1 MDKSAESQT
10 NQKTGLKKWLPLAI
24 LSIGFIIIILD
35 TTILN
40 VSLSAIINDLHT
52 NIQSIQ
58 WVITGYSLMI
68 AAFTV
73 TGGRLGDLFGR
84 KKMFMLGAI
93 IFGLGSFLASIS
105 QSVGMLIAGE
115 AIIEGV
121 GAALMTPAIM
131 SLIVSNYKGRDRQ
144 IGFGV
149 WGAIAGGAAA
159 LGPVVGG
166 WITTYSSWRWAFRI
180 NVVIVLILLVGSFF
194 IAEAQD
200 REEKASL
207 DIVGVILSAVG
218 LLAVVFGFIKA
229 SDYGWLTMK
238 ETINFLGVTF
248 SQGGIS
254 LVPIAIAVGAVILLL
269 FGLWESHITKQGRTP
284 LVNLKLF
291 KNSQFTLAIA
301 ITSILALGM
310 SGLSFAIPVFL
321 QAVKHLNPLDTGF
334 AMLPMTLTLLIAAPL
349 SAVISKY
356 IAPKRIIQI
365 GLVMGAIGFL
375 ALRAGIQVTAGQWA
389 LTPGF
394 ILFGAGMGFMMSQL
408 SNLAISAVS
417 VQEAGEVSGVNS
429 TFRTVGQTLGSAV
442 IGAILISTLTTN
454 LISGITNSS
463 IIPDVQKAPIS
474 QAVSKQASSI
484 EFGSATNITN
494 SQIPPVISN
503 EITNISQHATVD
515 ATHVT
520 LLIGAG
526 FMLLSLLLTVKLP
539 SEKNIEVEKSI
550 AVGH

>member
-1 MDKSAESQT
+1 MADVTS
-10 NQKTGLKKWLPLAI
+10 QKTGFKKWLPLVV
-24 LSIGFIIIILD
+24 LSLGFIIIILD

-40 VSLSAIINDLHT
+40 VSLRTIINDLHT

-58 WVITGYSLMI
+58 WVITAYSLML

-84 KKMFMLGAI
+84 KKMFMLGAV
-93 IFGLGSFLASIS
+93 IFAIGSFIASIS
-105 QSVGMLIAGE
+105 PNVGMLITGE

-121 GAALMTPAIM
+121 GAALMMPATM

-180 NVVIVLILLVGSFF
+180 NVVVAVLLLIGSIFL
-194 IAEAQD
+194 AEAQD
-200 REEKASL
+200 TEEKPSL
-207 DIVGVILSAVG
+207 DYVGVVLSATG
-218 LLAVVFGFIKA
+218 LLSIVFGFIKA
-229 SDYGWLTMK
+229 SDYGWITMK
-238 ETINFLGVTF
+238 ETVTILGMTF
-248 SQGGIS
+248 VHGSIS
-254 LVPIAIAVGAVILLL
+254 LAPITVGIGVLILVL
-269 FGLWESHITKQGRTP
+269 FGLWENHITKQGKTP
-284 LVNLKLF
+284 LVSLKLF
-291 KNSQFTLAIA
+291 KNSQFTLSIA

-321 QAVKHLNPLDTGF
+321 QSVKHLNALDTGI
-334 AMLPMTLTLLIAAPL
+334 AMLPMTLTLLVAAPL

-356 IAPKRIIQI
+356 IPPKRIIQI
-365 GLVMGAIGFL
+365 GLLIGAAGFL
-375 ALRAGIQVTAGQWA
+375 ALRAGIQVHAGNWA

-394 ILFGAGMGFMMSQL
+394 VLFGAGMGFMMSQL

-442 IGAILISTLTTN
+442 IGAILISSLSAN
-454 LISGITNSS
+454 LVTGVNASSVIPNS
-463 IIPDVQKAPIS
+463 QKAAIS
-474 QAVSKQASSI
+474 QVVSKQTSNI
-484 EFGSATNITN
+484 EFGSGSSITN
-494 SQIPPVISN
+494 SHVPEFIAN
-503 EITNISQHATVD
+503 EITHISQKATVD
-515 ATHVT
+515 ATHT
-520 LLIGAG
+520 TFLLGVG
-526 FMLLSLLLTVKLP
+526 FILLALLLSVKLP
-539 SEKNIEVEKSI
+539 GGKNIEVEKTI
-550 AVGH
+550 ATGH